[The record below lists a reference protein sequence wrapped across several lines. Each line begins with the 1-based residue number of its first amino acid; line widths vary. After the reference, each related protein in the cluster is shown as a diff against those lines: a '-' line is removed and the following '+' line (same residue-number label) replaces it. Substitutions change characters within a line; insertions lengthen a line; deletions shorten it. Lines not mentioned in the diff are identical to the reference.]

1 MNPRRH
7 KGYIMATTNRKAAD
21 SGQDTANPAVFAPVI
36 SQAVTAEEGVFGMYA
51 RGFKRFGRAPGIQVE
66 TGRRGRLRVQA
77 SIVMR
82 YGAPP
87 RELGVRIQRAIV
99 EALERVTDRG
109 VERVNVIIADVAGP

>member
-1 MNPRRH
+1 
-7 KGYIMATTNRKAAD
+7 
-21 SGQDTANPAVFAPVI
+21 
-36 SQAVTAEEGVFGMYA
+36 MYA